1 MKFLNRLSKYLMGVL
16 IGLGLTYVM
25 FSESG
30 CTDWLPGNRIKEDI
44 TTRGIVV
51 SENVDCLILC
61 NGLTISDVAD
71 LVGAGSIN
79 YSESKPR
86 EIPRIYKIESEG
98 KVSSATIALTD
109 SSSTVLEVTFP
120 TNRNCDCK

>member
-1 MKFLNRLSKYLMGVL
+1 MGVL

-25 FSESG
+25 FSERG
-30 CTDWLPGNRIKEDI
+30 CTDWLPSNRIKEDI
-44 TTRGIVV
+44 TTRGIVA
-51 SENVDCLILC
+51 SENVDCLLLC

-86 EIPRIYKIESEG
+86 EIPRVYKIEAEG
-98 KVSSATIALTD
+98 KISSVTIALTD
-109 SSSTVLEVTFP
+109 SSSTVLSITFP
-120 TNRNCDCK
+120 TNKKCDCK

>member
-1 MKFLNRLSKYLMGVL
+1 MGVL

-25 FSESG
+25 FSERG
-30 CTDWLPGNRIKEDI
+30 CTEWLPANRIKEDI
-44 TTRGIVV
+44 TTRGIVA
-51 SENVDCLILC
+51 SENVDCLLLC

-71 LVGAGSIN
+71 LVGVGSIN

-86 EIPRIYKIESEG
+86 EIPRIYKIEADG
-98 KVSSATIALTD
+98 KVSSAMIALTD
-109 SSSTVLEVTFP
+109 SSSTILGVTFP

>member
-1 MKFLNRLSKYLMGVL
+1 MGVL

-25 FSESG
+25 FSERG

-44 TTRGIVV
+44 TTRGIVA
-51 SENVDCLILC
+51 SENVDCLLNC

-86 EIPRIYKIESEG
+86 EIPRVYKIEAES

-109 SSSTVLEVTFP
+109 SSSTVLGVTFP

>member
-16 IGLGLTYVM
+16 IGFGLTYVI
-25 FSESG
+25 FSKRG

-44 TTRGIVV
+44 TIRGIVA
-51 SENVDCLILC
+51 SENVNCLLLC

-71 LVGAGSIN
+71 LVGVGSIN

-86 EIPRIYKIESEG
+86 EIPRIYKIEADG

-109 SSSTVLEVTFP
+109 SYSTVLGVTFP
-120 TNRNCDCK
+120 SNKNCDCK